1 MTTTVR
7 FIGSGDAFG
16 DGGRFQACILVS
28 DGTSN
33 VLLDCGASSLVA
45 MKQQGIEPNDIEHVV
60 ISHLHG
66 DHFGGLPFLILD
78 GQFRRRSRDLHVI
91 GPPETAERLP
101 AAMEALYP
109 NSSTTERRFQV
120 TYSELSK
127 GRPVAC
133 GAAYVTGFEVTHG
146 SGAPAFAT
154 RLELGGTV
162 IGYSGDAE
170 WGSGLVS
177 AAEGTDLFICECY
190 GAGRTVRNHI
200 DYETLGA
207 HRAELRT
214 KRLILT
220 HMGPAMLEKS
230 ASVPSECAH
239 DGLVLEL

>member
-1 MTTTVR
+1 MATSVR

-28 DGTSN
+28 DGTAN

-45 MKQQGIEPNDIEHVV
+45 MKQQGVEPNDIHHVV

-78 GQFRRRSRDLHVI
+78 GQFRRRTSDLHVI
-91 GPPETAERLP
+91 GPPSTQERLE

-120 TYSELSK
+120 TYSELK
-127 GRPVAC
+127 EDTRVAC
-133 GAAYVTGFEVTHG
+133 GEATVTAFQVTHG
-146 SGAPAFAT
+146 SGAAAFAT

-170 WGSGLVS
+170 WGPGVVS

-200 DYETLGA
+200 DYETLEA
-207 HRAELRT
+207 HRDELHT
-214 KRLILT
+214 ERLILT
-220 HMGPAMLEKS
+220 HMGPSMLEKIDDI
-230 ASVPSECAH
+230 PLECAH
-239 DGLVLEL
+239 DGLVLQL